1 MGGGGVGG
9 AQGEQK
15 QREEGG
21 KMVGREKG
29 GRRKG
34 VVSGKRKRGK
44 VEKEQGKRQIGDAEI
59 GVRIEREEEENKLG

>member
-1 MGGGGVGG
+1 
-9 AQGEQK
+9 
-15 QREEGG
+15 
-21 KMVGREKG
+21 MVGREKG